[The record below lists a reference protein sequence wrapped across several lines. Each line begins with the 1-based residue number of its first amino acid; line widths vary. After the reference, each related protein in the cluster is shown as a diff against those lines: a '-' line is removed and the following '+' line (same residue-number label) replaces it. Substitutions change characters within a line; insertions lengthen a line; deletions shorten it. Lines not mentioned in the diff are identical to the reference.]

1 MDLVSKDAAMI
12 LEEKDLKGDI
22 LLRMV
27 EKVLDDKLFTNNMK
41 KNLKAFEV
49 RNSASKIYDEI
60 VKLVVK
66 K

>member
-1 MDLVSKDAAMI
+1 
-12 LEEKDLKGDI
+12 
-22 LLRMV
+22 MV

>member
-12 LEEKDLKGDI
+12 LEENDLKGDI

-41 KNLKAFEV
+41 KNLKSFEV

-60 VKLVVK
+60 VKLVIK